1 VRIVAAP
8 DGTLALGPGPG
19 RGAWLCAGSVGCFAQ
34 AVERQALARAL
45 RRPVTVAEVDGLRA
59 KLFT

>member
-1 VRIVAAP
+1 MRIAAAP
-8 DGTLALGPGPG
+8 NGTLAVGPGPG
-19 RGAWLCAGSVGCFAQ
+19 RGAWLCAGSVECLEQ

>member
-1 VRIVAAP
+1 VRIAAAT
-8 DGTLALGPGPG
+8 DGTLAKGPGRG
-19 RGAWLCAGSVGCFAQ
+19 RGAWLCAGSVECFER

-45 RRPVTVAEVDGLRA
+45 RRPVTASEVDELRA